1 MLVNLLRAR
10 NKKKTEVVKNQ
21 DITRNLQTVK
31 ANQEKEN
38 NNNELLE
45 KDTKNKQTIGR
56 INRKID
62 KKQLSKLQ

>member
-1 MLVNLLRAR
+1 MAERIFGQFIQRSN
-10 NKKKTEVVKNQ
+10 KKTEVVKNQ

-45 KDTKNKQTIGR
+45 KDTKTNKQ
-56 INRKID
+56 
-62 KKQLSKLQ
+62 

>member
-10 NKKKTEVVKNQ
+10 NKKTEVVKNQ